1 MKNTMSAVLAGIFL
15 LTGAVMP
22 VLAESSLPDAV
33 PDDFPFPEHA
43 SLQVQDSTSA
53 SMIQIAVSFSL
64 LKSDPG
70 EIYSVFRSYAV
81 ENGYKISMEDE
92 AKHNFSSTDY
102 GSGESIGVRISETGS
117 VNIATVTFAGPN
129 N

>member
-1 MKNTMSAVLAGIFL
+1 MKNIISAVVAGIFL
-15 LTGAVMP
+15 IAGAVTP
-22 VLAESSLPDAV
+22 VLADSSLPDAV
-33 PDDFPFPEHA
+33 PDDFPFPEDA
-43 SLQVQDSTSA
+43 SLQVQDSSSA

-64 LKSDPG
+64 KSDPG
-70 EIYSVFRSYAV
+70 EIYSGFRSYAV

-92 AKHNFSSTDY
+92 AKYNFSSTDY

-129 N
+129 R